1 MHHVQSSPVVSNL
14 PVGSD
19 RPIRALLLDDNRVD
33 RMRIMRLCDSAELD
47 IAFDEAS
54 TLAEFDTALSG
65 TTYDLFLIDYRLGE
79 GDGLIAL
86 DMIGRYPAQENAR
99 AIMIAGASQI
109 QVAVDAMKSGCSDF
123 LLKDHL
129 TEARLVRTI
138 ESIMGQSALSRSSK
152 SLAFAPEAAEFA
164 RDHSGEMRAIL
175 SAMLRQVR
183 SLRRSGGRTPEIDG
197 LEVSCARLWNFLELL
212 KSAAPTPAPSAPGRL
227 N

>member
-1 MHHVQSSPVVSNL
+1 MQYIQSSPVASTL
-14 PVGSD
+14 PVGAD
-19 RPIRALLLDDNRVD
+19 RPIRALILDDNRVD
-33 RMRIMRLCDSAELD
+33 RMRIMRLCDGTDLD
-47 IAFDEAS
+47 IDFDEAS
-54 TLAEFDTALSG
+54 TLAEFDRALGGSP
-65 TTYDLFLIDYRLGE
+65 YDLFLIDYRLGE

-86 DMIGRYPAQENAR
+86 EMIGRYPALENAR

-109 QVAVDAMKSGCSDF
+109 QVAVDAMKSGCGDF

-129 TEARLVRTI
+129 TEARLLRTI
-138 ESIMGQSALSRSSK
+138 ETLMSQKPLRRTPASAPI
-152 SLAFAPEAAEFA
+152 APEVAEFA

-183 SLRRSGGRTPEIDG
+183 SLRRSNGRNVEVDG

-212 KSAAPTPAPSAPGRL
+212 KAASPKQAPEMPSRL